1 MRTFHTGGVAS
12 ADDITQGLPRVVEL
26 FEARTPKGVAPIS
39 EVAGRIAIED
49 GDKAR
54 KIVVTPDDGS
64 AVVEYPVS
72 RSSRLLVSAGDHAE
86 VGIGFTH
93 ATADTK
99 AVLRT
104 TADLLRK

>member
-39 EVAGRIAIED
+39 EVAGRIEIED

-64 AVVEYPVS
+64 EVVEYPVS
-72 RSSRLLVSAGDHAE
+72 RRSRLLVSDGEHVAVGDR
-86 VGIGFTH
+86 FTQG
-93 ATADTK
+93 TGDP
-99 AVLRT
+99 
-104 TADLLRK
+104 DRKSTRLNSSH